1 MKKILSNEFIKKFNK
16 LDLKTKEKIKNG
28 IDIFPKGD
36 IKKIKGKE
44 NLYRIRVGNYIIFFS
59 YGVDEIH
66 LLTISLRKDAY
77 KNKN

>member
-44 NLYRIRVGNYIIFFS
+44 NLYRYIYLQF
-59 YGVDEIH
+59 H
-66 LLTISLRKDAY
+66 
-77 KNKN
+77 